1 MRRVIV
7 ILMWWLSACA
17 QDGLTATREAAQL
30 DRAYFDCKVQP
41 VLTKY
46 CATFAC
52 HGDGR
57 RFLRLYARN
66 RLRLGGAET
75 DRNAFMRAA
84 EREANYLA
92 ARAMVDA
99 EHPEQSLLRLK
110 PLQESA
116 GGYFHG
122 GETEYDAGNV
132 FATVDDPEYQVI
144 VAWTEGATEDPTCI
158 EPGSDR

>member
-1 MRRVIV
+1 MRRLWVIALV
-7 ILMWWLSACA
+7 CLCGCV
-17 QDGLTATREAAQL
+17 QDGLTVSELPAPL

-41 VLTKY
+41 VLTKS
-46 CATFAC
+46 CSMLVC

-57 RFLRLYARN
+57 RFLRIYARN
-66 RLRLGGAET
+66 RLRLGGTER
-75 DRNAFMRAA
+75 DRNAFLKPA

-99 EHPEQSLLRLK
+99 EDPSHSLLLLK

-122 GETEYDAGNV
+122 GETEYDRGDT
-132 FATVDDPEYQVI
+132 FATADEADYLVLK
-144 VAWTEGATEDPTCI
+144 AWAEGATDDPNCV

>member
-1 MRRVIV
+1 MRYLWIAMLWIGGCV
-7 ILMWWLSACA
+7 
-17 QDGLTATREAAQL
+17 QGDLTASKAPAAL

-41 VLTKY
+41 VLTKS
-46 CATFAC
+46 CAMFVC

-57 RFLRLYARN
+57 RFFRIYARN
-66 RLRLGGAET
+66 RLRLGGAER
-75 DRNAFMRAA
+75 DRNAFLRAD

-99 EHPEQSLLRLK
+99 EDSSQSLLLLK

-122 GETEYDAGNV
+122 GETKYGAGDV
-132 FATVDDPEYQVI
+132 FATTDDADYAVLKAWVDGATDDPS
-144 VAWTEGATEDPTCI
+144 CI